1 LNLCIGLKES
11 SWILAY
17 NRDMP
22 ETILLLPFA
31 LPPAQ
36 HAKDLIKSLT
46 MSSLASLLA
55 RATELPE
62 RRFEAFS
69 AALPHEILLYGMGV
83 DNSPPLA
90 HQRMQQL
97 GIGPAPGIWFIL
109 QPVHLHIARDHLVL
123 TDSRQLMIDE
133 QSSRALFESAQP
145 LFEELGH
152 DLRYGDARHWFVR
165 ADTWQGLRTTTP
177 DAASGHNVD
186 VWLPSGEHARAW
198 RRLHNEIQMLWHT
211 HPINEAREASG
222 QPRINALW
230 LWGGASPEQHTA
242 ENETLTLEDSLISP
256 ALADDWGRWLLAMH
270 DIERTYASP
279 LLQQLQNKVIDRL
292 TLQLSDATCIKQW
305 QVTRLDLL
313 KFWRKPSLNRLMRT
327 P

>member
-1 LNLCIGLKES
+1 MCIGLKES

-22 ETILLLPFA
+22 ETTLLLPFA

-36 HAKDLIKSLT
+36 HAKDLIKSLN
-46 MSSLASLLA
+46 MPSLASLLA
-55 RATELPE
+55 RATEPPE

-69 AALPHEILLYGMGV
+69 AALPHEILLYGTGV
-83 DNSPPLA
+83 DNSPPLS
-90 HQRMQQL
+90 HQWMQQL
-97 GIGPAPGIWFIL
+97 GIAPAPGIWFVL

-123 TDSRQLMIDE
+123 TDPRQLIIDE
-133 QSSRALFESAQP
+133 QSSRALFGSAQP

-152 DLRYGDARHWFVR
+152 ELRYGDARHWFVR
-165 ADTWQGLRTTTP
+165 ADTWQALRTTTP

-186 VWLPSGEHARAW
+186 VWLPSGEHAREW

-211 HPINEAREASG
+211 HPINEAREVKG
-222 QPRINALW
+222 QPCINALW
-230 LWGGASPEQHTA
+230 LWGGASPEQRPAKHD
-242 ENETLTLEDSLISP
+242 TLTVDDSLISP
-256 ALADDWGRWLLAMH
+256 ALADDWGRWLLAMQ
-270 DIERTYASP
+270 DIERRHVSP
-279 LLQQLQNKVIDRL
+279 LLQQLQNKKIDGL
-292 TLQLSDATCIKQW
+292 TLQLSDTTCVKQW